1 MRRWGERRKKK
12 AFWHANEVPSW
23 VSCMLI
29 YLYGKELTS
38 QIDPACFS
46 AFHLRT
52 FTCSSTPNTKKMSSQ
67 YHRNIWLDKRGLIN
81 FTSDNPII
89 PETCDLLRGSG
100 TLFIFVL
107 VPFWSWT
114 SELVLT
120 DPGTVEYTYV
130 TSTNMV
136 FDRQVSKEQWR
147 RHHGT
152 QQVFF
157 ASINVILIFSG
168 HCA

>member
-1 MRRWGERRKKK
+1 
-12 AFWHANEVPSW
+12 
-23 VSCMLI
+23 
-29 YLYGKELTS
+29 
-38 QIDPACFS
+38 
-46 AFHLRT
+46 
-52 FTCSSTPNTKKMSSQ
+52 MSSQ

-136 FDRQVSKEQWR
+136 FDRQVSKEQ
-147 RHHGT
+147 
-152 QQVFF
+152 
-157 ASINVILIFSG
+157 
-168 HCA
+168 